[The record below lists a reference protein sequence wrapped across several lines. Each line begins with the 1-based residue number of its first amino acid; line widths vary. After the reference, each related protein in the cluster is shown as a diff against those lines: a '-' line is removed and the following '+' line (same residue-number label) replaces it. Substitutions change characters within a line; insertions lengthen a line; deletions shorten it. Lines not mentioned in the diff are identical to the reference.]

1 MVRLDRITMQGFKSF
16 AGKVMIPFPDGFN
29 VIAGPNG
36 SGKSNVID
44 ALTFVLGTTSAHS
57 IRAEKLQNLL
67 FNGARD
73 RKPADFCEVSLYL
86 DNSEGKMPG
95 EKEMKVSR
103 KITRSGI
110 SVYKV
115 NGRNATRSKV
125 LDMLSYANLFT
136 EGYNIIMQGDVTKII
151 EMSPAQRRGILDEIS
166 GITEFD
172 DKKQKAAM
180 ELEKVESRVKESMI
194 IVAEKQRL
202 VERLKAE
209 KEAAEKYLVFNED
222 LKKNRASLV
231 KKKLDDASSKYSL
244 LDEEIKHGEDKF
256 AAMETDFNVLEK
268 DLETKE
274 KSIYKKSDE
283 LIKKSRN
290 YGIQKKIGE
299 IQTEIIRRNDKIDML
314 EREIERLKELS
325 TKGNNPAVNEVLR
338 MGHSGVLGTLMS
350 LISVPKKYEV
360 AIQVAVGRHADD
372 IVVEDDNVASECV
385 KLLKERR
392 IGRARFLPLNKI
404 IGRKRNDVRGDFI
417 GWAFDLVKF
426 GKKYSPAVDYVLGS
440 TIIAD
445 NIDKGRRLGRVRVST
460 LDGDLIE
467 ASGAMIGGFFKRHI
481 NQYGGQ
487 MQASEQEKEK
497 LEIEISSLEET
508 LGGMKSQEKEESIE
522 VEKLQE
528 EKTEEE
534 KEIDETRKK
543 RKDLYEERLIH
554 QSKISKM
561 RIEKARLEAVID
573 NLKLEFREY
582 KDVQEFYDKS
592 SEELQEKVR
601 SCIIDINRLGPIN
614 MRSIEE
620 FNTIGVEFG
629 EMKKRLEN
637 LLEEK
642 GAIMKIVFE
651 VEKKRYEKFMET
663 MTKIRDNFSRI
674 YNDLTNGTGIL
685 RLEDEN
691 NIDTGLVIE
700 ASPMGKRVINL
711 DTMSGGEKTLTSLAF
726 LFAIMQH
733 RSAPFYVLDEVD
745 AALDKAN
752 TKKIANLVKR
762 YSKTVQFIVITHNDI
777 TIQEADKVFGV
788 SIDGGVSKVFGI
800 DMTKAS

>member
-1 MVRLDRITMQGFKSF
+1 
-16 AGKVMIPFPDGFN
+16 
-29 VIAGPNG
+29 
-36 SGKSNVID
+36 
-44 ALTFVLGTTSAHS
+44 
-57 IRAEKLQNLL
+57 
-67 FNGARD
+67 
-73 RKPADFCEVSLYL
+73 
-86 DNSEGKMPG
+86 
-95 EKEMKVSR
+95 
-103 KITRSGI
+103 
-110 SVYKV
+110 
-115 NGRNATRSKV
+115 
-125 LDMLSYANLFT
+125 
-136 EGYNIIMQGDVTKII
+136 
-151 EMSPAQRRGILDEIS
+151 
-166 GITEFD
+166 
-172 DKKQKAAM
+172 
-180 ELEKVESRVKESMI
+180 
-194 IVAEKQRL
+194 
-202 VERLKAE
+202 
-209 KEAAEKYLVFNED
+209 
-222 LKKNRASLV
+222 
-231 KKKLDDASSKYSL
+231 
-244 LDEEIKHGEDKF
+244 
-256 AAMETDFNVLEK
+256 
-268 DLETKE
+268 
-274 KSIYKKSDE
+274 
-283 LIKKSRN
+283 
-290 YGIQKKIGE
+290 
-299 IQTEIIRRNDKIDML
+299 
-314 EREIERLKELS
+314 
-325 TKGNNPAVNEVLR
+325 
-338 MGHSGVLGTLMS
+338 
-350 LISVPKKYEV
+350 
-360 AIQVAVGRHADD
+360 
-372 IVVEDDNVASECV
+372 
-385 KLLKERR
+385 
-392 IGRARFLPLNKI
+392 
-404 IGRKRNDVRGDFI
+404 
-417 GWAFDLVKF
+417 
-426 GKKYSPAVDYVLGS
+426 
-440 TIIAD
+440 
-445 NIDKGRRLGRVRVST
+445 
-460 LDGDLIE
+460 
-467 ASGAMIGGFFKRHI
+467 
-481 NQYGGQ
+481 
-487 MQASEQEKEK
+487 
-497 LEIEISSLEET
+497 
-508 LGGMKSQEKEESIE
+508 
-522 VEKLQE
+522 
-528 EKTEEE
+528 
-534 KEIDETRKK
+534 
-543 RKDLYEERLIH
+543 
-554 QSKISKM
+554 M